1 MPRLL
6 PLLIAS
12 GLIMSACTAKHSCD
26 ALFFNGAVHTMNDSA
41 TVVEAFAVRAG
52 RIVATGGNEELLD
65 SWTATRVVDLHGRHV
80 FPGFID
86 AHAHLFGL
94 GEEAVILGLVN
105 TASADDVL
113 ARLRERA
120 ASTPAGTWIRGRGWD
135 QNDWPSKQF
144 PRKEDLDAVTT
155 THPVFLSRI
164 DGHAVWVN
172 SLALE
177 RSGITRAT
185 PDPEGGRIVR
195 DRKGEPTGILLDQ
208 AIELVRAH
216 IPAASVAEMMAAY
229 KSAIHR
235 CLAVGMI
242 GMHDMGLTATGSEA
256 IRKLIAEGTFPF
268 HVVGYVDDSNP
279 ATWESLLKGGRQSFG
294 DQQLVLAGLKLYADG
309 ALGSRGAWLLEDYAD
324 DRGNR
329 GIPISSEDTIRR
341 EAQRALDA
349 GLQVCVHAIGDAAV
363 RRVLDAYERA
373 LDSRTAPPPY
383 PLRIEHA
390 QVISID
396 DIPRFA
402 KLGVVPS
409 MQPTHCTSDM
419 TWAEARLGAR
429 RVQAAYPWA
438 TLIRGGAW
446 IPAGSDAPVERPDP
460 IAGIYA
466 AAFRMDAHGR
476 PASQSDIDAHFQT
489 DPKVPRLP
497 QRWMNGWF
505 AEQRMS
511 REDAVRAFT
520 VWAARAAGLDRDR
533 GSIEKGKWADF
544 VLLSE
549 DLLTVPRSRFLA
561 TRVLATWVGGRE
573 VFTAGD
579 QDSTE

>member
-1 MPRLL
+1 
-6 PLLIAS
+6 
-12 GLIMSACTAKHSCD
+12 MSACTAKHSCD
-26 ALFFNGAVHTMNDSA
+26 ALFFNGAIHTMDDSA

-52 RIVATGGNEELLD
+52 RIVATGGNEDLLG
-65 SWTATRVVDLHGRHV
+65 SWTATRVVDLNGRHV

-94 GEEAVILGLVN
+94 GEETVILGLGKTESVE
-105 TASADDVL
+105 DVL
-113 ARLRERA
+113 ALLHERA

-135 QNDWPSKQF
+135 QNDWPVKRF
-144 PRKEDLDAVTT
+144 PRKEDLDTIT
-155 THPVFLSRI
+155 STHPVFLSRI

-177 RSGITRAT
+177 LSGITRKT

-216 IPAASVAEMMAAY
+216 IPAASVTEMIAAY
-229 KSAIHR
+229 RSAVQR
-235 CLAVGMI
+235 CLAVGLT
-242 GMHDMGLTATGSEA
+242 GVHDMGLTAAGSEA
-256 IRKLIAEGTFPF
+256 IRKMIAEDSFPF
-268 HVVGYVDDSNP
+268 HVVGYLDDP
-279 ATWESLLKGGRQSFG
+279 KPETWESLLKGGRQSFG
-294 DQQLVLAGLKLYADG
+294 DQQLILAGLKLYADG
-309 ALGSRGAWLLEDYAD
+309 ALGSRGAWMLEDYAD

-329 GIPISSEDTIRR
+329 GIPIQSEDTIRR
-341 EAQRALDA
+341 EAERALGA

-363 RRVLDAYERA
+363 RRVLDAYESV
-373 LDSRTAPPPY
+373 LRTRSSPPPF

-390 QVISID
+390 QVIQMN

-438 TLIRGGAW
+438 TLIRSGAW
-446 IPAGSDAPVERPDP
+446 IPGGSDTPVERPDP
-460 IAGIYA
+460 IAGMYA
-466 AAFRMDAHGR
+466 AVFRMDANGR
-476 PASQSDIDAHFQT
+476 PATQLDIDEYFQT

-497 QRWMNGWF
+497 ERWKNGWF
-505 AEQRMS
+505 AEQAMS
-511 REDAVRAFT
+511 REHAVRAFT

-533 GSIEKGKWADF
+533 GSIEAGKWADF
-544 VLLSE
+544 VILSE
-549 DLLTVPRSRFLA
+549 DLMTVPRSRFLD

-573 VFTAGD
+573 VYKGED
-579 QDSTE
+579 